1 MENSTKNGL
10 IYSNVNV
17 PADLKP
23 TKNSFHFFK
32 KQFLFL
38 FVGLI
43 LSTGVIAKQQNRPAQ
58 NRSLERRVSNS
69 VRSNNNISLHDKKDV
84 SKITVSDTSD
94 CLEVTGKFDGTVKD
108 FNGVYTA
115 TLILDNTVIGT
126 QIMNVRKSFVFV
138 LNKNNLYTV
147 KVEKEGFIPKMI
159 SISTKVDGKLDD
171 KNSYVFKFETNLL
184 SKDLQGNFDDDDID
198 FPVALVSYN
207 KTCDCFEYNAEYTNS
222 LMQRLISNLICGI

>member
-1 MENSTKNGL
+1 MENVTKNGFTH
-10 IYSNVNV
+10 SNVSI
-17 PADLKP
+17 PAALKSA
-23 TKNSFHFFK
+23 KNSFQFFK

-38 FVGLI
+38 SVGLI
-43 LSTGVIAKQQNRPAQ
+43 LSTGLSAKQQNRPAQ
-58 NRSLERRVSNS
+58 NKNLERTSSNFVS
-69 VRSNNNISLHDKKDV
+69 SNNNLSLHDKKDG
-84 SKITVSDTSD
+84 SKTTVSDTSD

-115 TLILDNTVIGT
+115 TLILDNTVIAT

-138 LNKNNLYTV
+138 LDKNNLYTV

-159 SISTKVDGKLDD
+159 SISTKIDGKLDD

-184 SKDLQGNFDDDDID
+184 SEGLQGNFDDDDID

-207 KTCDCFEYNAEYTNS
+207 KTCDCFEYNTEYTNS
-222 LMQRLISNLICGI
+222 LMQRLITNLICGI